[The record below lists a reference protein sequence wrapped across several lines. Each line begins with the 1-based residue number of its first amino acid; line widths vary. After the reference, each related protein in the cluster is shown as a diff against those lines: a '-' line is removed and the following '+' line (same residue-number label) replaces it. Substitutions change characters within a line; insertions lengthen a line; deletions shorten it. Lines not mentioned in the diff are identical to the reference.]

1 MNNYKE
7 LKVWQKAV
15 DLAVKLY
22 STTATFPREEVY
34 ALTNQIRR
42 SGVSIASNIAEGAGR
57 NSKKD
62 FKNFLSVS
70 NGSVCELETQL
81 IIANRIEFLDTET
94 LNTLQRDIT
103 EIQKMNWSLQKTLD

>member
-1 MNNYKE
+1 M
-7 LKVWQKAV
+7 
-15 DLAVKLY
+15 
-22 STTATFPREEVY
+22 
-34 ALTNQIRR
+34 
-42 SGVSIASNIAEGAGR
+42 SIASNIAEGAGR

-81 IIANRIEFLDTET
+81 IIANRVEFLDTET
-94 LNTLQRDIT
+94 LDELQRDIT